1 VLRNFRLLF
10 CVKWPREARVSI
22 PDVASMVAETL
33 TGAGLAPE
41 AIGPRDL
48 LAWLRRLLNDDPGG
62 DLTRYD
68 EGLPIRRQAI
78 FAETIT
84 TKTLD
89 HVRIGRKE
97 WRCLT
102 PKAYPAAVDPLQ
114 TNQLFGGIDG
124 SGLDSDQI
132 PGPFLYCLTVLLE
145 DQKTRL
151 HTKTNMTLIQQGA
164 GSFAPALARR
174 KEEYL
179 WAAGEIERGVKFY
192 KIIPTL
198 WVYDEPGKARKSLDR
213 ARRLWESQGYLMQED
228 RGILPILLIAALPFG
243 LYDIGRNVDQIDRD
257 YIVPADTV
265 STLMPVQGDFS
276 GVGRPVLLFA
286 SRKGQLAGPD
296 LMNKDAINHN
306 ALIAA
311 SSGSGKSFFV
321 NYLVTNYFATGAK
334 IRIIDIGGS
343 YQKMTKMCGARY
355 LDFRDDTEI
364 CINPFSRIADAEH
377 DIPVIAPIIAQ
388 MVYSASDTAPSEVE
402 MTLIKNGVRWA
413 WEQEGVAAGVD
424 TVHRYLRDYRQV
436 GGQNGEILQAAE
448 KLAFTLTDFT
458 SSGPYGRFFNG
469 PSTFDISGDDFVVL
483 ELAHLEPKKELF
495 RVVTLQ
501 IINAVTKDLYLS
513 DRKTPRFIVF
523 DEAWKFLGK
532 SGHLQEVIEEGYRR
546 ARKFRGSFNVITQ
559 SILDVKQFGSVGDV
573 IQGNSAFKFYLES
586 RDIER
591 AASQKLIDYD
601 PFALKM
607 LKSVTSRKP
616 RYSEIFMDTPFGY
629 GVARLMVDPFSYY
642 AFTSD
647 GGEITEIE
655 ELVQEGKSYVE
666 AIRAMVQKYRR

>member
-1 VLRNFRLLF
+1 MGFFELFFGDAGGVSKGQLERDIRRCKFSDYLPYLAYDPDGRIFVNADDTLGLIWDCAPVVFSGERTVKTLDGLLRIDFPEGAIMQFILHGDPYVEPILARFREGKEVRGGLFREIAGALSEHFRAGADGRWGSAAPVLRNFRLLF

-48 LAWLRRLLNDDPGG
+48 LAWLRRLLNDNPGG

-243 LYDIGRNVDQIDRD
+243 LYDIGRNVDHIDRD
-257 YIVPADTV
+257 
-265 STLMPVQGDFS
+265 
-276 GVGRPVLLFA
+276 
-286 SRKGQLAGPD
+286 
-296 LMNKDAINHN
+296 
-306 ALIAA
+306 
-311 SSGSGKSFFV
+311 
-321 NYLVTNYFATGAK
+321 
-334 IRIIDIGGS
+334 
-343 YQKMTKMCGARY
+343 
-355 LDFRDDTEI
+355 
-364 CINPFSRIADAEH
+364 
-377 DIPVIAPIIAQ
+377 
-388 MVYSASDTAPSEVE
+388 
-402 MTLIKNGVRWA
+402 
-413 WEQEGVAAGVD
+413 
-424 TVHRYLRDYRQV
+424 
-436 GGQNGEILQAAE
+436 
-448 KLAFTLTDFT
+448 
-458 SSGPYGRFFNG
+458 
-469 PSTFDISGDDFVVL
+469 
-483 ELAHLEPKKELF
+483 
-495 RVVTLQ
+495 
-501 IINAVTKDLYLS
+501 
-513 DRKTPRFIVF
+513 
-523 DEAWKFLGK
+523 
-532 SGHLQEVIEEGYRR
+532 
-546 ARKFRGSFNVITQ
+546 
-559 SILDVKQFGSVGDV
+559 
-573 IQGNSAFKFYLES
+573 
-586 RDIER
+586 
-591 AASQKLIDYD
+591 
-601 PFALKM
+601 
-607 LKSVTSRKP
+607 
-616 RYSEIFMDTPFGY
+616 
-629 GVARLMVDPFSYY
+629 
-642 AFTSD
+642 
-647 GGEITEIE
+647 
-655 ELVQEGKSYVE
+655 
-666 AIRAMVQKYRR
+666 